1 VVENFNPRKIK
12 SVKREAILKIEK
24 YASEGVS
31 IAYDNDKVV
40 FVRYAIPG
48 ETVKVNIYRE
58 TKDYAMAEPIEIIEA
73 VTERVKPLCEY
84 FAICGGCDYQMIN
97 YQKQL
102 EIKKQLVI
110 ETFSKIG
117 KVDISSIL
125 KEIVSPKEFYYRNTE
140 TFKVNP
146 KQKKIGFFRKDT
158 KSVTDIQKCYIA
170 MDGINN
176 ALASVKTQE
185 KFPDHNFKV
194 RTTLDNDTVV
204 HWIESKYEDRPVY
217 ETINACGKSIKYKI
231 SKDSFF
237 QTNDYVIPLWL
248 EKIISFL
255 DEKHSERIFDLYC
268 GIGLITLFVSFFAK
282 ETIGVEISKSSIE
295 DAIHNLKINNID
307 SNIKFVES
315 AVEDKLS
322 ELGYADVM
330 IIDPPRKGIDP
341 KAIEVLL
348 KMEPKKI
355 IYSSCKPST
364 IARDVHLLSEK
375 YKLSEIYLVDMFPQ
389 THHVEMLSLLERK

>member
-1 VVENFNPRKIK
+1 MVENFNPRKIK

-204 HWIESKYEDRPVY
+204 HWIKSKYEDRPVY